1 MLDNKTLQIAEKGLP
16 FWNDL
21 TDEQKRLIADLAVT
35 ESFKQGDTIHRS
47 DDECRGVLFIVSGQ
61 LRAYI
66 LSEDGREVTLYR
78 LYSNDVCILSASCAL
93 DAVAFDVFIEAS
105 ENSRAIIIPLAVF
118 RRIMNENIRIEL
130 FTYKE
135 STERFSDVMW
145 TLQQILFM
153 SADRRIAHF
162 LWDEAVK
169 TGSDTLNFTHDRI
182 ARYIGSAREVV
193 TRMLKYF
200 SDEGIVRLSRGKIQ
214 ILDRKKLS
222 AYL

>member
-1 MLDNKTLQIAEKGLP
+1 MLDQDTIHIAENGLP

-21 TDEQKRLIADLAVT
+21 TDEQKRIISESAVIK
-35 ESFKQGDTIHRS
+35 SYKQGGMIHRS
-47 DDECRGVLFIVSGQ
+47 DDECRGVLLVISGQ

-78 LYSNDVCILSASCAL
+78 LYKNDICVLSASCAL
-93 DAVAFDVFIEAS
+93 DAVAFDVFIEAA
-105 ENSRAIIIPLAVF
+105 EDCNLLIIPLSEF
-118 RRIMNENIRIEL
+118 RRIMNENILVEL

-135 STERFSDVMW
+135 SAERFSDVMW

-153 SADRRIAHF
+153 SADKRLAHF
-162 LWDEAVK
+162 LWDESVK
-169 TGSDTLNFTHDRI
+169 TGSDTIKLTHDRI

-193 TRMLKYF
+193 SRMLKYF
-200 SDEGIVRLSRGKIQ
+200 SDEGIVSLSRGRIDITDK
-214 ILDRKKLS
+214 KKLS

>member
-1 MLDNKTLQIAEKGLP
+1 MLDEDTIHIAENGLP

-21 TDEQKRLIADLAVT
+21 TDEQKRIISESAVIK
-35 ESFKQGDTIHRS
+35 SYKQGGMIHRS
-47 DDECRGVLFIVSGQ
+47 DDECRGVLLVISGQ

-78 LYSNDVCILSASCAL
+78 LYKNDICVLSASCAL
-93 DAVAFDVFIEAS
+93 DAVAFDVFIEAA
-105 ENSRAIIIPLAVF
+105 EDCNLLIIPLSEF
-118 RRIMNENIRIEL
+118 RRIMNENILVEL

-135 STERFSDVMW
+135 SAERFSDVMW

-153 SADRRIAHF
+153 SADKRLAHF
-162 LWDEAVK
+162 LWDESVK
-169 TGSDTLNFTHDRI
+169 TGSDTIKLTHDRI

-193 TRMLKYF
+193 SRMLRYF
-200 SDEGIVRLSRGKIQ
+200 SDEGIVSLSRGRIDITDK
-214 ILDRKKLS
+214 KKLS